1 LSWQTFSGVVPRD
14 EDAVFV
20 FIGIALILYVII
32 SYLLDLIRTPQTTDP
47 NKAIFDRCFN
57 AGTFAS
63 SLIVLIGIFVPDT
76 LKAMGNLKPFL
87 LFAGVAGVAY
97 SIRALFLG

>member
-1 LSWQTFSGVVPRD
+1 LSWQTFSWVVPRD
-14 EDAVFV
+14 EDGVFA
-20 FIGIALILYVII
+20 FIGVVLILYVII
-32 SYLLDLIRTPQTTDP
+32 AYLLDLLRTPQTTDP

-63 SLIVLIGIFVPDT
+63 SLIVLVGIFVPDT
-76 LKAMGNLKPFL
+76 LKAIGNLKPFL

-97 SIRALFLG
+97 SFRALVKG